1 MDMLNS
7 SLKISVLRDIDL
19 SKEAIATTELWE
31 LKTQFVTVI
40 QLKLVDSKDYGQG
53 QFVWQV
59 QLNV

>member
-1 MDMLNS
+1 MGMLNS